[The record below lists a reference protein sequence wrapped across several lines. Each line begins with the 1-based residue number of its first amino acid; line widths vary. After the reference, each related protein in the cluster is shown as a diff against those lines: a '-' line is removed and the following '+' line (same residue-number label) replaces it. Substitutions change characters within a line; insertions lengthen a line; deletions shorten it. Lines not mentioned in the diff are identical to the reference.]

1 MQTLIIMLNFSFLFF
16 FSYAIFYKAY
26 LCKNSKGKYHDHLI
40 RDFTHSKDDLINTCL
55 EVNNGL
61 TYYEE
66 LLKNYKYDTNCL
78 KYKYIGNY
86 VLEKYQMNEFNC
98 YEKIQKALCKLN
110 YINKENVVVDVKNN
124 SEEKKE
130 KKGYHL
136 WENNLNSKFS
146 KCHNIKKF
154 FVHLI
159 NRCINNHEEDS
170 LVHCASFDY
179 QKRIILDGD
188 IFCKSSFEQI
198 KVEQNFNKNSIY
210 GESYKNY
217 ITKTISFQNDDFNDC
232 LNMVNIFNNCSV
244 VQNKLFNKTLDICL
258 LEKNT
263 QFCNIQLEKVNDQN
277 YIYTCS
283 DIILPYLLSF
293 NMHENNKTTYEFDD
307 DNKYI
312 TKQKDEENQ
321 SFTNKERCH
330 DIYNYLKILKDNKK
344 KVLQEKKVLEQ
355 HVKNINIINKLYKI
369 LHNILQILKNETD
382 KYNIDIKE
390 FFEIMENIKSNK
402 FIKKQYIILILNKI
416 NEEIIRSYQI
426 MLHFPHPILNNN
438 TINENISLVNYIK
451 EHVNNFIKLYKDI
464 ASNAK
469 LINEYIKKNDQNN
482 NTLNDNINLNKNI
495 SNVDNMYHT
504 DNKKNFNNLHNM
516 NQINNDFNTNHT
528 NNILK
533 DKNVNEI
540 NIDELQK
547 FKQIYHNINK
557 LIQKYTKQT
566 NNSIF
571 NLPVPSVQD
580 FKRDI
585 NNHNTLID
593 LYTDQISLLIKNNI
607 LS

>member
-1 MQTLIIMLNFSFLFF
+1 M
-16 FSYAIFYKAY
+16 
-26 LCKNSKGKYHDHLI
+26 
-40 RDFTHSKDDLINTCL
+40 
-55 EVNNGL
+55 
-61 TYYEE
+61 
-66 LLKNYKYDTNCL
+66 
-78 KYKYIGNY
+78 
-86 VLEKYQMNEFNC
+86 
-98 YEKIQKALCKLN
+98 
-110 YINKENVVVDVKNN
+110 
-124 SEEKKE
+124 
-130 KKGYHL
+130 
-136 WENNLNSKFS
+136 
-146 KCHNIKKF
+146 
-154 FVHLI
+154 
-159 NRCINNHEEDS
+159 
-170 LVHCASFDY
+170 
-179 QKRIILDGD
+179 
-188 IFCKSSFEQI
+188 
-198 KVEQNFNKNSIY
+198 
-210 GESYKNY
+210 
-217 ITKTISFQNDDFNDC
+217 
-232 LNMVNIFNNCSV
+232 
-244 VQNKLFNKTLDICL
+244 
-258 LEKNT
+258 
-263 QFCNIQLEKVNDQN
+263 
-277 YIYTCS
+277 
-283 DIILPYLLSF
+283 
-293 NMHENNKTTYEFDD
+293 
-307 DNKYI
+307 
-312 TKQKDEENQ
+312 
-321 SFTNKERCH
+321 
-330 DIYNYLKILKDNKK
+330 
-344 KVLQEKKVLEQ
+344 
-355 HVKNINIINKLYKI
+355 YKI